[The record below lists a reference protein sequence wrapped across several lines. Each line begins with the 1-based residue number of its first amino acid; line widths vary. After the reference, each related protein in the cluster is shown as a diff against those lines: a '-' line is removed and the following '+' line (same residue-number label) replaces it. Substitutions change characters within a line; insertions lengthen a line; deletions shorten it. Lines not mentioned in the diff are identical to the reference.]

1 MARWTCPR
9 CDREFGKTNQSHT
22 CIPGG
27 SIDDTF
33 RGKPPE
39 QRRIFD
45 AIAAHLKTLG
55 RVHADAVQVGVFL
68 KSDRKL
74 AELRPKLK
82 WLACSLY
89 LPYPIDH
96 PRVARAIALGFER
109 YSNDIKLRSV
119 DDVDEQLREWLTA
132 AFDENTD

>member
-27 SIDDTF
+27 SVDDTF
-33 RGKPPE
+33 RSRPPE
-39 QRRIFD
+39 QRQIYD

-68 KSDRKL
+68 KTDRKL
-74 AELRPKLK
+74 AELRPKSK
-82 WLACSLY
+82 WLSCNLY
-89 LPYPIDH
+89 LPHAIDD
-96 PRVARAIALGFER
+96 PRVARTIQLSYER
-109 YSNDIKLRSV
+109 YVNEVKLRTV
-119 DDVDEQLREWLTA
+119 DDVDDQLLEWLTE
-132 AFDENTD
+132 AFDQNTD